1 MGDGE
6 VVFDVVDLRK
16 LEFEFVMRKVKR
28 EVDFI

>member
-16 LEFEFVMRKVKR
+16 LEFEFVMRKVNR